1 MKVKKHCSKCGFPF
15 IYMNDAC
22 YCTDALGENM
32 KTKSKYPTH
41 LTITKHYGPEVSTIT
56 KEHYTKFNE
65 HPEDRISRDREYIQ
79 RLQRHIDYVYDAL
92 ERDLRLKDNVG
103 WLFDYIFNED
113 DNNIEFEEY
122 LAKYDVRYDE
132 LVK

>member
-1 MKVKKHCSKCGFPF
+1 MQKTIPTIAG
-15 IYMNDAC
+15 IA
-22 YCTDALGENM
+22 NM
-32 KTKSKYPTH
+32 KTKQKRATY
-41 LTITKHYGPEVSTIT
+41 LTITKHYGPESSTIT
-56 KEHYTKFNE
+56 KEHYTHENQ
-65 HPEDRISRDREYIQ
+65 HPEDRIFKDREYIK
-79 RLQRHIDYVYDAL
+79 RLQRHIDYVYDTL